1 MSAAAA
7 PGSGQKARVALRMME
22 AVGAGTPKV
31 TSRVDIHHATEKFRI
46 LQKRLK
52 SLTSLL
58 EKQISLIAQLN
69 KTRLEVAQ
77 QVAALSSGSPLEAIC
92 IGNRSSKAEA
102 ESSSKGDEL
111 VVSRQT
117 AFGSISVAS
126 KSTSLETAVSHA
138 YLEVHRTSNERSA
151 MYTQRFRE
159 HVLKYTVEW
168 ETSITSRID
177 AGLKELEKQRL
188 DLEHYSRKFEA
199 LRLSA
204 NKLMSSGK
212 TVPTATA
219 DKLKRNEMKL
229 LHAKHNYE
237 VYSSSFALLI
247 SEVTERCWKDLHP
260 LLVKVIQFD
269 SALAADENKNF
280 SLLNEAATKLK
291 KIGADNSLDPKGRLM
306 SIQSL
311 KPEELFTGDKTNPF
325 GRRQTGEAVPII
337 PLSSLTTSSGSFAS
351 TGSLGGS
358 FTNEWNSNPNS
369 MATNSAPTS
378 NNGNAFYNPFESS
391 GNAGGSKIDSTN
403 PFAPSGSASSSI
415 NPLDSFKV
423 THKSNMLSQVDMLD
437 VAASSAPPPT
447 MSDINEATTTMMIS
461 SNQPSNQWALNG
473 SGWPVLQ
480 SQVAS
485 SQHPNSVNRTSFS
498 GNDTN
503 LLASAPIPP
512 PMPPPPPPSFSMYGN
527 NSGNSYGGSTLGHD
541 IFTAPASSAAMG
553 NNLMGGS
560 IGNPFPSVR
569 RSSSNPFDP

>member
-1 MSAAAA
+1 MSATAA
-7 PGSGQKARVALRMME
+7 PGSGQKARVALRVME

-31 TSRVDIHHATEKFRI
+31 TSRVDIHQATEKFRI

-92 IGNRSSKAEA
+92 VGNPSNKAES
-102 ESSSKGDEL
+102 ESFSKGDEL
-111 VVSRQT
+111 GVSRQT
-117 AFGSISVAS
+117 AFGTISVAS
-126 KSTSLETAVSHA
+126 KGTALETLISHA
-138 YLEVHRTSNERSA
+138 YLEVHRTSNERST
-151 MYTQRFRE
+151 MYTQRFKE

-280 SLLNEAATKLK
+280 SLLNDAAAKLK
-291 KIGADNSLDPKGRLM
+291 KIGVDNSLDPKGRLLG
-306 SIQSL
+306 IQSL
-311 KPEELFTGDKTNPF
+311 KPEELFTGDKTNPL
-325 GRRQTGEAVPII
+325 GRRLTGEAGQII
-337 PLSSLTTSSGSFAS
+337 PVSSLTTSSGSFAS

-358 FTNEWNSNPNS
+358 FTNEWNSNPNN
-369 MATNSAPTS
+369 MIANSAPTA

-391 GNAGGSKIDSTN
+391 GNVGGSKLDGNN
-403 PFAPSGSASSSI
+403 PFAPSGSSNVSI
-415 NPLDSFKV
+415 NPLNSFNAAQKP
-423 THKSNMLSQVDMLD
+423 NILSQVDMLD
-437 VAASSAPPPT
+437 LAASSAPPPT

-461 SNQPSNQWALNG
+461 SNQPSNQWAFNG

-480 SQVAS
+480 SQAAAS
-485 SQHPNSVNRTSFS
+485 QNPNSVSRASFS
-498 GNDTN
+498 GSDIN
-503 LLASAPIPP
+503 LLSSAPIPP
-512 PMPPPPPPSFSMYGN
+512 SMPPPPPPPFTAYGN
-527 NSGNSYGGSTLGHD
+527 NTGNSYGGSTLGHD
-541 IFTAPASSAAMG
+541 IFSAPAPSATMG
-553 NNLMGGS
+553 SNLMGGS
-560 IGNPFPSVR
+560 VGNPFPSAR